1 MRIKNLLTAVV
12 LVALSTMTAV
22 ADEANAPAS
31 LFEYPTVPD
40 KLTKPEMRANYMVEH
55 LWDKCD
61 LEKTSIT
68 DLEAFHNAFTDYLS
82 FFAVADKAVVEKSIK
97 KYVDRVVKNP
107 ANLNLTVGLLQ
118 SEVYNMLSQ
127 YCSDEVYGF
136 FVNDIVAAK
145 KAPKELK
152 ERLQRNANVLT
163 SSAIGAQVA
172 DFPLRQSA
180 SNAASLYGLNA
191 ETTLL
196 FFNVPDNIDCKIWK
210 VRLNASLSAGEL
222 IKIGNLKIVSVYSV
236 DNSEMDNL
244 LASEPEGWE
253 VANLHDA
260 ADKFDQRIRPTVYVL
275 DKDKKIT
282 AKFVGIDDLLA
293 AFDAVAQSK
302 KQQQ

>member
-1 MRIKNLLTAVV
+1 MAVV
-12 LVALSTMTAV
+12 LVSLSAMTMV
-22 ADEANAPAS
+22 AAEAKSP
-31 LFEYPTVPD
+31 LFEYPSVPD

-61 LEKTSIT
+61 LEKTQVT
-68 DLEAFHNAFTDYLS
+68 DLEAFHDAFTDYLS
-82 FFAVADKAVVEKSIK
+82 FFAIADKSVVEKSIK
-97 KYVDRVVKNP
+97 KYVERVVKNP

-118 SEVYNMLSQ
+118 SEVYNLSGQ

-136 FVNDIVAAK
+136 FVSNIVAAK
-145 KAPKELK
+145 KAPKDLK
-152 ERLQRNANVLT
+152 DWLQRNANTL
-163 SSAIGAQVA
+163 SGSAIGAQVA

-180 SNAASLYGLNA
+180 SNAASLYGLTS

-222 IKIGNLKIVSVYSV
+222 IKINNLKIVSVYSV
-236 DNSEMDNL
+236 DNAEMDNL

-253 VANLHDA
+253 VANLPDS
-260 ADKFDQRIRPTVYVL
+260 ADKFDQRLRPTIYLL

-282 AKFVGIDDLLA
+282 AKFVGIDDLLT

-302 KQQQ
+302 AQQQ

>member
-1 MRIKNLLTAVV
+1 MAVV
-12 LVALSTMTAV
+12 LFSLSAMTMMA
-22 ADEANAPAS
+22 AEEKSS

-61 LEKTSIT
+61 LEKTSIA
-68 DLEAFHNAFTDYLS
+68 DLEAFHDAFTDYLS
-82 FFAVADKAVVEKSIK
+82 FFSVADKAVVEKSIK
-97 KYVDRVVKNP
+97 KYVERVVKNP
-107 ANLNLTVGLLQ
+107 ANLNITVGLLQ

-136 FVNDIVAAK
+136 FVSNIVAAK
-145 KAPKELK
+145 KAPKDLK
-152 ERLQRNANVLT
+152 DWLQRNVNTLT
-163 SSAIGAQVA
+163 SSAVGAQVA

-180 SNAASLYGLNA
+180 SNAASLYGLTA
-191 ETTLL
+191 ETTVL

-222 IKIGNLKIVSVYSV
+222 IKINNLKIVSVYSV

-253 VANLHDA
+253 VANLPDA
-260 ADKFDQRIRPTVYVL
+260 AEKFDQRLRPTIYLL

-282 AKFVGIDDLLA
+282 AKFVGVDDLLT
-293 AFDAVAQSK
+293 AFDAVAKSK
-302 KQQQ
+302 AQQQ